1 MDKIKSRILNKTTSH
16 FIWQGAEVYVKEAFK
31 NEDIS
36 IKRVLQKVNN
46 NIPAHLLRGL
56 DAIYVGQFDFLKS
69 KSLEAAFQDGIIFLD
84 NNKPSEEECADD
96 IIHELAHLVEQEY
109 GFLIYSDKQIEQ
121 EFLSKRKQLWRNL
134 VSENF
139 DVNLSDMLQTS
150 YNKNLDMFLYQ
161 VVGYSTLSLYTMD
174 LFYSPYG
181 ATSLREYFA
190 NCFEGFFWD
199 KQTDRIKKTSPKVFD
214 KLVELL
220 YYKENEE

>member
-1 MDKIKSRILNKTTSH
+1 MDEVKSRILSKTNSH
-16 FIWQGAEVYVKEAFK
+16 FIWSGAEIHVKESFT
-31 NEDIS
+31 NEKIS

-46 NIPAHLLRGL
+46 SIPSHLLKGL
-56 DAIYVGQFDFLKS
+56 DAIYVGDFDFLKS
-69 KSLEAAFQDGIIFLD
+69 RSLEAAFQDGIIFLD
-84 NNKPSEEECADD
+84 NKKPSEEECADD

-109 GFLIYSDKQIEQ
+109 GFLIYSDRQVEE
-121 EFLSKRKQLWRNL
+121 EFLLKRKQLWRNL

-139 DVNLSDMLQTS
+139 DVNLSDMLQTD
-150 YNKNLDMFLYQ
+150 YNKNLDMFFYQ
-161 VVGYSTLSLYTMD
+161 VVGYSTLSLHTMD

-220 YYKENEE
+220 YYKKDEI